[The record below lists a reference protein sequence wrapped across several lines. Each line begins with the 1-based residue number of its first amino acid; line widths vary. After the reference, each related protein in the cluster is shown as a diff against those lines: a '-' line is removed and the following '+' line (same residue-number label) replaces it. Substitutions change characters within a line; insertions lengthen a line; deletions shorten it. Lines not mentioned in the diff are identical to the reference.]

1 MVTTHAPESAPPA
14 VARQAW
20 LGAGLALAAV
30 GWGANQFAPLI
41 VMYEVRLGLSAA
53 VVDAMF
59 ALYALGLVPAL
70 LAGGR
75 LSDRI
80 GRRAVVRSA
89 LPVSFLASCL
99 LMAGGH
105 QTPLPYAGR
114 LLAGAASGLA
124 LARAPPGSRNCRP
137 TRETRPPGH
146 AGRRSR

>member
-1 MVTTHAPESAPPA
+1 M
-14 VARQAW
+14 AR
-20 LGAGLALAAV
+20 AGLALAAV

-41 VMYEVRLGLSAA
+41 VMYEARLGLSAA

-80 GRRAVVRSA
+80 GRGAVVRSA
-89 LPVSFLASCL
+89 LLVSFLATCL

-105 QTPLPYAGR
+105 QALLLYAGR
-114 LLAGAASGLA
+114 FLAGAASGLA
-124 LARAPPGSRNCRP
+124 LAPARPGSRNCRP
-137 TRETRPPGH
+137 TPGTSRPGR
-146 AGRRSR
+146 AGPRSR